1 MAKFC
6 SQCGRPL
13 KEGEVC
19 DCKKAGA
26 ASGAEQRQPEKED
39 AFRQSQWDQRFQNVQ
54 GNQQR
59 SQAGYQQNGP
69 AYQNQEQDYNRQW
82 DNSYRREKQ
91 SSEGIISFLN
101 TTSRS
106 LGNALDKI
114 YNFMTPTDRPGRTSN
129 LVPVRKLL
137 GFSKEDRIAQVG
149 DCYERGMK
157 IVPDLIQPC
166 GQEIP
171 VRQYD
176 LCTTRSLLKG
186 MWQEGRLQV
195 TNKRVLFRLSGR
207 NWSGR
212 AQKSIEFT
220 LDDVVGM
227 EIRNGSRLSFVSM
240 LLNLVIVAIFYYFGL
255 FIADSSPSLELVLG
269 LLISGSFLLLLR
281 KHYYAKAI
289 ALAFTLPGAAY
300 MARDGLGSIV
310 MVLVMLLFVIHY
322 ILACIRPNFSFKI
335 MTKSGFAS
343 PIKEDGTGTA
353 LSSMFHYFVDRGL
366 EVLPGRDAEKAMD
379 EVGTMIMDIQKF
391 GDAGVQKWKE
401 NC

>member
-114 YNFMTPTDRPGRTSN
+114 YNFMTPTDRPGRISN

-212 AQKSIEFT
+212 AQKSI
-220 LDDVVGM
+220 D
-227 EIRNGSRLSFVSM
+227 
-240 LLNLVIVAIFYYFGL
+240 LLW
-255 FIADSSPSLELVLG
+255 
-269 LLISGSFLLLLR
+269 
-281 KHYYAKAI
+281 
-289 ALAFTLPGAAY
+289 
-300 MARDGLGSIV
+300 M
-310 MVLVMLLFVIHY
+310 M
-322 ILACIRPNFSFKI
+322 
-335 MTKSGFAS
+335 
-343 PIKEDGTGTA
+343 
-353 LSSMFHYFVDRGL
+353 
-366 EVLPGRDAEKAMD
+366 
-379 EVGTMIMDIQKF
+379 
-391 GDAGVQKWKE
+391 
-401 NC
+401 

>member
-19 DCKKAGA
+19 DCQKARTS
-26 ASGAEQRQPEKED
+26 SGADQRQPGQED
-39 AFRQSQWDQRFQNVQ
+39 AFRQYQSDQRFQNAQ

-59 SQAGYQQNGP
+59 SQTGYQQNGP
-69 AYQNQEQDYNRQW
+69 AYQNPGANDNRQW

-91 SSEGIISFLN
+91 SSEGIIYFLN
-101 TTSRS
+101 TISRS

-114 YNFMTPTDRPGRTSN
+114 YNFMTPTDRPGRNSN
-129 LVPVRKLL
+129 MVPVRKLL

-171 VRQYD
+171 IRQYD

-186 MWQEGRLQV
+186 TWQEGKLQV

-212 AQKSIEFT
+212 CQKSIEFT

-227 EIRNGSRLSFVSM
+227 EIRNGNRLSFVAM
-240 LLNLVIVAIFYYFGL
+240 LLNLVIVGIFYYFGL

-269 LLISGSFLLLLR
+269 LLLSGSFLLLLR

-289 ALAFTLPGAAY
+289 ALAFTLPGATY
-300 MARDGLGSIV
+300 MARDGLGSMV
-310 MVLVMLLFVIHY
+310 MVLIMLLFVIHY

-343 PIKEDGTGTA
+343 PIKEDGIGTA

-366 EVLPGRDAEKAMD
+366 EVLPGKDAEKAMD

-401 NC
+401 N

>member
-1 MAKFC
+1 
-6 SQCGRPL
+6 
-13 KEGEVC
+13 
-19 DCKKAGA
+19 
-26 ASGAEQRQPEKED
+26 
-39 AFRQSQWDQRFQNVQ
+39 
-54 GNQQR
+54 
-59 SQAGYQQNGP
+59 
-69 AYQNQEQDYNRQW
+69 
-82 DNSYRREKQ
+82 
-91 SSEGIISFLN
+91 
-101 TTSRS
+101 
-106 LGNALDKI
+106 
-114 YNFMTPTDRPGRTSN
+114 
-129 LVPVRKLL
+129 
-137 GFSKEDRIAQVG
+137 
-149 DCYERGMK
+149 MK

-227 EIRNGSRLSFVSM
+227 EIRNRSRLSFVAM

-300 MARDGLGSIV
+300 MAKG
-310 MVLVMLLFVIHY
+310 
-322 ILACIRPNFSFKI
+322 RPC
-335 MTKSGFAS
+335 
-343 PIKEDGTGTA
+343 P
-353 LSSMFHYFVDRGL
+353 
-366 EVLPGRDAEKAMD
+366 
-379 EVGTMIMDIQKF
+379 
-391 GDAGVQKWKE
+391 
-401 NC
+401 